1 MQGCG
6 GAGENFHL
14 CPLAPLPPCSSAIR
28 QGGKHVT
35 AMDFIGVTRTIDQAV
50 YMLLN
55 GLAIVLWRIDSAVIG
70 MSLYSY
76 ATQDWLT
83 GNGGGVWYI
92 MDWLLDTSGLFGV
105 NTWTLFA
112 GLALMLWGLARIAR
126 PFIPAAPVHPG
137 KLLIFFVLSYVVIS
151 QGSALDAGYRAV
163 AAGCRQRHL

>member
-1 MQGCG
+1 
-6 GAGENFHL
+6 
-14 CPLAPLPPCSSAIR
+14 
-28 QGGKHVT
+28 
-35 AMDFIGVTRTIDQAV
+35 MDFIGVTRTIDQAV